1 VLQVL
6 LGTGNICLWHLLQ
19 CRRKPS
25 YTDTSSFPSTLSVK
39 RWQQPKCRGS
49 PRAHRVTGKEPG
61 GHLTNHSAWALC
73 KHLQP
78 KDKYT
83 QVPQCEGFPGGS
95 DNKESACNVGE
106 QSSIPESGKFLWER
120 NGNPLQYSCLEN
132 PMDRGA
138 WCATICG
145 VTTDSDMTEQL
156 ILLLS
161 PWCVRFICCQGIFFS
176 RLITNSLLE
185 QWLWIHTS

>member
-1 VLQVL
+1 MKVFFCIVTDATSKYSQFPEEPAAQTQVSINFFKSTFL
-6 LGTGNICLWHLLQ
+6 V
-19 CRRKPS
+19 PS
-25 YTDTSSFPSTLSVK
+25 ANSFK
-39 RWQQPKCRGS
+39 
-49 PRAHRVTGKEPG
+49 
-61 GHLTNHSAWALC
+61 GHQ
-73 KHLQP
+73 QP

-156 ILLLS
+156 ILLLP